1 MTIPN
6 SAYTDITLQ
15 IIEALEEGRQPW
27 NPEWTESAAP
37 LSLPRRWTGESY
49 QGINVLMLWLA
60 AAERG
65 FTSSRWFTYRQ
76 ARKVGGQ
83 VRRGERSTRVVYFE
97 TRTRLNEEEEEIHHR
112 ILKRYAVFN
121 ADQIDNLPPELKS
134 DDSSGV
140 PAGNRGDID
149 RMIAQTGANITERQ
163 GESDAYYLVSADR
176 VVVPHR
182 DSFDPVEQFYGVLMH
197 ELVHWTG
204 NRNRLGRLSRDD
216 TDKDYAF
223 EELVAEI
230 GACFVCSSLGIAP
243 DLRNSAAY
251 IKNWAIRLRADH
263 RMIFRAAGAAQ
274 KAADYLL
281 ARMKS
286 ACRAECRGR
295 HRPTATTM
303 IMNSIGQL
311 ETAAKPG
318 REQPVVI
325 SRWLQPRLSASVG
338 RIPGPSSGVSPRR
351 SWQASIFHPDGHEM
365 PAGIR
370 SVAARR

>member
-1 MTIPN
+1 MTTPTC
-6 SAYTDITLQ
+6 AYTDITLQ
-15 IIEALEEGRQPW
+15 IIKALEAGRQPW
-27 NPEWTESAAP
+27 NPEWAENTSP

-60 AAERG
+60 AAEMG

-97 TRTRLNEEEEEIHHR
+97 SRTRLNDDDEEVHHR
-112 ILKRYAVFN
+112 ILKRYSVFN
-121 ADQIDNLPPELKS
+121 ADQIDNLPPEIQS
-134 DDSSGV
+134 DDSREFAVENSG
-140 PAGNRGDID
+140 GID

-182 DSFDPVEQFYGVLMH
+182 DSFDPIEQFYGVLMH

-204 NRNRLGRLSRDD
+204 NRSRLGRLSRDD

-230 GACFVCSSLGIAP
+230 GACFVCSSLGLAP

-251 IKNWAIRLRADH
+251 IKNWAIRLKADH

-281 ARMKS
+281 ELMKP
-286 ACRAECRGR
+286 ACCADRRGR
-295 HRPTATTM
+295 DNPM
-303 IMNSIGQL
+303 
-311 ETAAKPG
+311 TAATGPDSIDWP
-318 REQPVVI
+318 REAAEATMTGWG
-325 SRWLQPRLSASVG
+325 SRALTPRWPNPRLGAFANRIQG
-338 RIPGPSSGVSPRR
+338 R
-351 SWQASIFHPDGHEM
+351 
-365 PAGIR
+365 PAMEI
-370 SVAARR
+370 SC

>member
-1 MTIPN
+1 MTTPT
-6 SAYTDITLQ
+6 SAYTDITLE
-15 IIEALEEGRQPW
+15 IIKALEEGRQPW

-37 LSLPRRWTGESY
+37 VSLPRRWTGESY

-97 TRTRLNEEEEEIHHR
+97 TRTRLNEEDEEINHR

-121 ADQIDNLPPELKS
+121 ADQIDNLPPEFQS

-140 PAGNRGDID
+140 PTGNRRDID
-149 RMIAQTGANITERQ
+149 GMIAQTGANIIERQ

-216 TDKDYAF
+216 SDKDYAF

-251 IKNWAIRLRADH
+251 IKNWAIRLKADH

-281 ARMKS
+281 AKMTPASLADR
-286 ACRAECRGR
+286 RGR
-295 HRPTATTM
+295 EKPTTATL
-303 IMNSIGQL
+303 GARYHDRV
-311 ETAAKPG
+311 AAAPRPGWGKP
-318 REQPVVI
+318 
-325 SRWLQPRLSASVG
+325 
-338 RIPGPSSGVSPRR
+338 
-351 SWQASIFHPDGHEM
+351 ASIPPWLRPRPSHI
-365 PAGIR
+365 PA
-370 SVAARR
+370 AYPNCL

>member
-1 MTIPN
+1 MTTPT
-6 SAYTDITLQ
+6 SAYTDITLE
-15 IIEALEEGRQPW
+15 IIKALEEGRQPW

-37 LSLPRRWTGESY
+37 VSLPRRWTGESY

-97 TRTRLNEEEEEIHHR
+97 TRTRLNEEDEEINHR

-121 ADQIDNLPPELKS
+121 ADQIDNLPPEYQS

-140 PAGNRGDID
+140 PTGNRRDID
-149 RMIAQTGANITERQ
+149 GMIAQTGANIIERQ

-216 TDKDYAF
+216 SDKDYAF

-251 IKNWAIRLRADH
+251 IKNWAIRLKADH

-281 ARMKS
+281 AKMTPASLADR
-286 ACRAECRGR
+286 RGR
-295 HRPTATTM
+295 EKPTTATLGARYHDRVAAAPRPGWGKPA
-303 IMNSIGQL
+303 SI
-311 ETAAKPG
+311 P
-318 REQPVVI
+318 P
-325 SRWLQPRLSASVG
+325 WLRPRPRL
-338 RIPGPSSGVSPRR
+338 IP
-351 SWQASIFHPDGHEM
+351 
-365 PAGIR
+365 
-370 SVAARR
+370 AAYPNCL

>member
-1 MTIPN
+1 MTTPTN
-6 SAYTDITLQ
+6 AYTDITLQ
-15 IIEALEEGRQPW
+15 IIKALEEGRKPW
-27 NPEWTESAAP
+27 DPEWAKNTAP

-97 TRTRLNEEEEEIHHR
+97 TKTRRNDEDEEVHHR
-112 ILKRYAVFN
+112 ILKRYSVFN
-121 ADQIDNLPPELKS
+121 ADQIDNLPPELQIDIS
-134 DDSSGV
+134 GGV
-140 PAGNRGDID
+140 PGEIRGSID

-182 DSFDPVEQFYGVLMH
+182 DSFDPIEQFYGVLMH

-204 NRNRLGRLSRDD
+204 NRSRLGRLSRDD

-230 GACFVCSSLGIAP
+230 GACFVCSSLGLAP

-251 IKNWAIRLRADH
+251 IKNWAVRLKADH

-281 ARMKS
+281 SLMHQAG
-286 ACRAECRGR
+286 RADCRGR
-295 HRPTATTM
+295 VDPVMAVPEPGSIGRLVAAATATRPFGG
-303 IMNSIGQL
+303 NPALQSQW
-311 ETAAKPG
+311 
-318 REQPVVI
+318 R
-325 SRWLQPRLSASVG
+325 QPRLGAFASRIQG
-338 RIPGPSSGVSPRR
+338 RPVIEISC
-351 SWQASIFHPDGHEM
+351 
-365 PAGIR
+365 
-370 SVAARR
+370 

>member
-1 MTIPN
+1 MTTPT

-15 IIEALEEGRQPW
+15 IIKALEEGRQPW
-27 NPEWTESAAP
+27 NPEWTESSAP

-76 ARKVGGQ
+76 AKKVGGQ

-97 TRTRLNEEEEEIHHR
+97 TRTRLNDEDEEIHHR

-121 ADQIDNLPPELKS
+121 ADQIDNLPPEFQS

-140 PAGNRGDID
+140 STGNRDDID
-149 RMIAQTGANITERQ
+149 RMIAQTGANIAERQ

-182 DSFDPVEQFYGVLMH
+182 NGFDPVEQFYGVLMH

-230 GACFVCSSLGIAP
+230 GACFVCSSLGVAP

-251 IKNWAIRLRADH
+251 IKNWATRLKADH

-281 ARMKS
+281 AMMTPAS
-286 ACRAECRGR
+286 RADRRERDK
-295 HRPTATTM
+295 PSMATM
-303 IMNSIGQL
+303 EPEIL
-311 ETAAKPG
+311 DRVAAAPGPG
-318 REQPVVI
+318 RGKPASI
-325 SRWLQPRLSASVG
+325 PPWLQPR
-338 RIPGPSSGVSPRR
+338 PS
-351 SWQASIFHPDGHEM
+351 HL
-365 PAGIR
+365 PA
-370 SVAARR
+370 AYMKLP

>member
-1 MTIPN
+1 MTTTPN

-15 IIEALEEGRQPW
+15 IIKALEEGRQPW
-27 NPEWTESAAP
+27 NPEWVKNTAP

-97 TRTRLNEEEEEIHHR
+97 TKTRRNDEDEEVHRR
-112 ILKRYAVFN
+112 ILKRYSVFN
-121 ADQIDNLPPELKS
+121 ADQIDNLPPELQS
-134 DDSSGV
+134 DDSREIPGEI
-140 PAGNRGDID
+140 RGSID

-163 GESDAYYLVSADR
+163 SESDAYYLVSADR

-182 DSFDPVEQFYGVLMH
+182 DSFDPIEQFYGVLMH

-204 NRNRLGRLSRDD
+204 NRSRLGRLSRDD

-230 GACFVCSSLGIAP
+230 GACFVCSSLGLAP

-251 IKNWAIRLRADH
+251 IKNWAVRLKADH

-281 ARMKS
+281 ALMDQACCANRRGRVDPMMAASEPDSITRLASAAAATRPVGRKS
-286 ACRAECRGR
+286 AVQ
-295 HRPTATTM
+295 
-303 IMNSIGQL
+303 I
-311 ETAAKPG
+311 
-318 REQPVVI
+318 
-325 SRWLQPRLSASVG
+325 RWLRSRSGTSVSRTQGQPMVE
-338 RIPGPSSGVSPRR
+338 I
-351 SWQASIFHPDGHEM
+351 SI
-365 PAGIR
+365 
-370 SVAARR
+370 

>member
-1 MTIPN
+1 MTTST

-15 IIEALEEGRQPW
+15 IITALEEGRQPW
-27 NPEWTESAAP
+27 NPDWTESAAP

-65 FTSSRWFTYRQ
+65 FSSSRWFTYRQ

-83 VRRGERSTRVVYFE
+83 VRKGERSTRVVYFE
-97 TRTRLNEEEEEIHHR
+97 SRTRLNEEEEEIHHR

-121 ADQIDNLPPELKS
+121 ADQIDNLPPEFQS
-134 DDSSGV
+134 DESGSV
-140 PAGNRGDID
+140 STGNRGDID
-149 RMIAQTGANITERQ
+149 RMVAQTGANITERQ

-251 IKNWAIRLRADH
+251 IKNWAIRLKADH

-281 ARMKS
+281 AKMIPAS
-286 ACRAECRGR
+286 RADRRGR
-295 HRPTATTM
+295 
-303 IMNSIGQL
+303 
-311 ETAAKPG
+311 AKPTMTTLEPEYLDRVAAASG
-318 REQPVVI
+318 PGGEKPAIVPP
-325 SRWLQPRLSASVG
+325 WLQSRPNHL
-338 RIPGPSSGVSPRR
+338 
-351 SWQASIFHPDGHEM
+351 PDACVNYH
-365 PAGIR
+365 
-370 SVAARR
+370 